1 MQEKSLMNQQS
12 DINYLESE
20 VRKLSFFKHLAK
32 NETILLETLNEEIV
46 GLNLRILNQKYNK

>member
-1 MQEKSLMNQQS
+1 MNQQS

-32 NETILLETLNEEIV
+32 NETLLLETLNEEIV